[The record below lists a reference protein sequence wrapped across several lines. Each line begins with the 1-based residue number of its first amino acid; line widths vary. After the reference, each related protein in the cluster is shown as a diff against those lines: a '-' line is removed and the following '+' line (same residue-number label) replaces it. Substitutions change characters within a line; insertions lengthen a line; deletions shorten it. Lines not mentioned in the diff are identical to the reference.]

1 MRRSLRYRKRSRRA
15 FRQDHRRQP
24 PTLAPPI
31 PPGCFEVLCRVD
43 AYADYV
49 AVVGAETPSE
59 AAELAREDPGA
70 FKWEHRGT
78 AEFDD
83 CLYVALD
90 RNGWEIEGTETG
102 DC

>member
-1 MRRSLRYRKRSRRA
+1 MRRRVVRRTQSRRA
-15 FRQDHRRQP
+15 LRGDRRRHVS
-24 PTLAPPI
+24 TATPPI

-49 AVVGAETPSE
+49 AVVDAETPEE
-59 AAELAREDPGA
+59 AAEFAREDPSA

-78 AEFDD
+78 VEFDD

-90 RNGWEIEGTETG
+90 TNGCEIEGTETG

>member
-1 MRRSLRYRKRSRRA
+1 MRHNLARRKQSRRA
-15 FRQDHRRQP
+15 LRRDRRRHV
-24 PTLAPPI
+24 PTAVPPI

-49 AVVGAETPSE
+49 AVVDAETPEE
-59 AAELAREDPGA
+59 AAALAREDPGA
-70 FKWEHRGT
+70 FKWEHRGSV
-78 AEFDD
+78 EFDD

-90 RNGWEIEGTETG
+90 RNGCEIEGTETG